1 MIYAIIIGDTFH
13 STFCPQA
20 RVNFAISH
28 ANTNYSLNVPQDSTL
43 DNVISQIK
51 AKGVDVKTYEQ
62 ALDVNMLGDFISRSN
77 DVLQAAKNA
86 LRSILRSTSNNTN
99 DNYAMRLAH
108 EVAPPVEISHRE
120 NDGLEQSDLESAVVE
135 CDSQLYFLHD
145 ADYEETLDRIIEVY
159 GWSTDDEN
167 EQYLDDSIPEYA
179 DILRLD
185 PSTLRT
191 LAENNR
197 ILRKA
202 LIVSQLI

>member
-51 AKGVDVKTYEQ
+51 AKGVEVKTYEQ
-62 ALDVNMLGDFISRSN
+62 ALDVSMLGDFTLRSN
-77 DVLQAAKNA
+77 DVLRAAQNA
-86 LRSILRSTSNNTN
+86 LQSIQRSTTNNAN
-99 DNYAMRLAH
+99 DNYAIQLAH
-108 EVAPPVEISHRE
+108 KVAPPVEISLRE
-120 NDGLEQSDLESAVVE
+120 IDNLDQPDLEAAVE
-135 CDSQLYFLHD
+135 YSDTQLYFLQD
-145 ADYEETLDRIIEVY
+145 ADYEETLDRLLEIY
-159 GWSTDDEN
+159 GGSTDDKN
-167 EQYLDDSIPEYA
+167 EQYFDDAITEFA
-179 DILRLD
+179 DTLSSD
-185 PSTLRT
+185 PSTLRH